1 MSDNPAREPNTSD
14 EVLITDR
21 HAIMPYHA
29 SKSSSA
35 LSKQDRESLAET
47 KAELRIQNAL
57 VAGIGEQVAGVPAA
71 FFETAL
77 DALALN
83 TKIALASD
91 LDCYVDWC
99 LQNKR
104 NALPASA
111 ETILDYMEARSRA
124 GAKLATIERRFA
136 SIVKAHRLLEIE
148 NDELKRQVIRD
159 KLKVIGK
166 RKGKRQRQAEA
177 LRHEESS
184 GTDEQNVSVSALIAS
199 CPDNLTGLRDAALLS
214 AGFDAG
220 LRVSEL
226 TAIEVAHIE
235 PAKDGEGTLF
245 IPDSKTDQEGEG
257 AFAWLSAETMERI
270 GRWLEEAGITE
281 GVVFRRV
288 HVTRRK
294 ARERETRKEWVQ
306 ATSSIRTVEI
316 APPSPATAIFTVG
329 SNPLTRQGVVKIIRR
344 MIETA
349 WLDGR
354 VTVKAG
360 DIDAYL
366 RRVSTHSLRV
376 GLTQELI
383 AGGQEGIAIAQA
395 LRWTSTSTVLRYG
408 AKLRVGSGAAAR
420 VLRRPS

>member
-1 MSDNPAREPNTSD
+1 MSDSPASKRSG
-14 EVLITDR
+14 TDQVFIADQ
-21 HAIMPYHA
+21 HAVVPYHA
-29 SKSSSA
+29 GKASPA
-35 LSKQDRESLAET
+35 LSKQDRDVLAAT

-57 VAGIGEQVAGVPAA
+57 QAGIGEGVAGIPAA

-77 DALALN
+77 DALSLN
-83 TKIALASD
+83 SKIALASD

-99 LQNKR
+99 LENKR
-104 NALPASA
+104 TALPASA
-111 ETILDYMEARSRA
+111 ETILDYMDARSRA

-177 LRHEESS
+177 LRHDEGS
-184 GTDEQNVSVSALIAS
+184 GTSEHNVSVSSLIES
-199 CPDNLTGLRDAALLS
+199 CSDTLTGLRDAALLS

-257 AFAWLSAETMERI
+257 AFAWLSAETMQRI
-270 GRWLEEAGITE
+270 GRWLEEAGIAE
-281 GVVFRRV
+281 GTVFRRV
-288 HVTRRK
+288 HVRRRK
-294 ARERETRKEWVQ
+294 AREGQVRKEWVRS
-306 ATSSIRTVEI
+306 TSTVRTVQIE
-316 APPSPATAIFTVG
+316 PPSPATATYTVG
-329 SNPLTRQGVVKIIRR
+329 TNPLTRQGVVKIIRR
-344 MIETA
+344 VIETA

-354 VTVKAG
+354 ITVRA
-360 DIDAYL
+360 DNIDDYL

-420 VLRRPS
+420 VLRRSS

>member
-1 MSDNPAREPNTSD
+1 MLDNPASKRSGTD
-14 EVLITDR
+14 QVLIADQ
-21 HAIMPYHA
+21 HAVVPYHA
-29 SKSSSA
+29 GKASAA
-35 LSKQDRESLAET
+35 LSKQDRDALAAT

-57 VAGIGEQVAGVPAA
+57 QAGIADDVAGISAA

-77 DALALN
+77 DALSLN
-83 TKIALASD
+83 SKIALASD

-99 LQNKR
+99 LENKR
-104 NALPASA
+104 TALPARA
-111 ETILDYMEARSRA
+111 ETILDYMDARSRA

-184 GTDEQNVSVSALIAS
+184 GTNEQNVSISALIAS
-199 CPDNLTGLRDAALLS
+199 CPDTLTGLRDAALLS

-226 TAIEVAHIE
+226 TAIRVAHIE
-235 PAKDGEGTLF
+235 PAQEGEGVLF

-257 AFAWLSAETMERI
+257 AYAWLSAETMLRI
-270 GRWLEEAGITE
+270 GRWLDEAEITK

-288 HVTRRK
+288 HITRRK
-294 ARERETRKEWVQ
+294 AREGETRKDWVR
-306 ATSSIRTVEI
+306 ATSSIRTTQVE
-316 APPSPATAIFTVG
+316 PPSAATATYTVG

-344 MIETA
+344 VIETA

-354 VTVKAG
+354 IAVKG
-360 DIDAYL
+360 DDIDAYL
-366 RRVSTHSLRV
+366 SRVSTHSLRV

-420 VLRRPS
+420 VLRRTS

>member
-1 MSDNPAREPNTSD
+1 MRVADT
-14 EVLITDR
+14 
-21 HAIMPYHA
+21 
-29 SKSSSA
+29 
-35 LSKQDRESLAET
+35 
-47 KAELRIQNAL
+47 LRD
-57 VAGIGEQVAGVPAA
+57 GGERPRTAA
-71 FFETAL
+71 
-77 DALALN
+77 
-83 TKIALASD
+83 
-91 LDCYVDWC
+91 
-99 LQNKR
+99 
-104 NALPASA
+104 
-111 ETILDYMEARSRA
+111 A
-124 GAKLATIERRFA
+124 GAMTKT
-136 SIVKAHRLLEIE
+136 
-148 NDELKRQVIRD
+148 
-159 KLKVIGK
+159 
-166 RKGKRQRQAEA
+166 
-177 LRHEESS
+177 S
-184 GTDEQNVSVSALIAS
+184 GTPT
-199 CPDNLTGLRDAALLS
+199 PDTRPGRAAGLVHDLRDALSTVSAATMLLR
-214 AGFDAG
+214 A
-220 LRVSEL
+220 SESDERQRSYL

-245 IPDSKTDQEGEG
+245 IPDSKTDQEGKG

-281 GVVFRRV
+281 GLVFRRV